1 MKKLLLL
8 VILCLSSCVS
18 KSREEELLNVISALE
33 IEIDECKNGEERI
46 LARIDYT
53 NKIEMYDSVRF
64 YVVALKSKHPES
76 SRIDE
81 MDKLI
86 KTISVIEEKAR
97 QFRIEKEKEAERL
110 ANISNTGMWEISFY
124 SDDFGKATKEKLI
137 KNEYYIKGTF
147 SNTATQDSD
156 LHVRFLIDSY
166 KEIDIMLYEYAGNNP
181 VKAYGSERYK
191 IRMLQNG
198 QVTDMIGTNY
208 GTRIS
213 VEESGAIKIHNAFKK
228 ETALSFFIYEVD
240 RPTTVY
246 KFEVYRP
253 QYYPNAYRILT
264 TGK

>member
-1 MKKLLLL
+1 M
-8 VILCLSSCVS
+8 
-18 KSREEELLNVISALE
+18 ISALE

-110 ANISNTGMWEISFY
+110 ANISNTGMWEISY
-124 SDDFGKATKEKLI
+124 YTDDFGQPSKDKVLTNSSWI
-137 KNEYYIKGTF
+137 SGRF
-147 SNTATQDSD
+147 SNSATQDSN
-156 LHVRFLIDSY
+156 LNVNFLIDSY
-166 KEIDIMLYEYAGNNP
+166 KDIHIKLYEYAGNNP
-181 VKAYGSERYK
+181 VK
-191 IRMLQNG
+191 
-198 QVTDMIGTNY
+198 TY
-208 GTRIS
+208 GTDRYRIRIKHGEQVS
-213 VEESGAIKIHNAFKK
+213 DMTGVNYSDRIRLDEAGAIKLHNVFKK
-228 ETALSFFIYEVD
+228 GGSVSFSIVEIGSPTNVYSFTITET
-240 RPTTVY
+240 
-246 KFEVYRP
+246 K
-253 QYYPNAYRILT
+253 YYDNAYRILT